1 MRPKIMTCHS
11 IARTIQYNENKI
23 KQGEAKC
30 LVAANF
36 LKEASHLS
44 VDDKLRRFEKRM
56 ELNDRVSTNL
66 HITLNL
72 DPLDKL
78 SDEKMAQL
86 SKEYMKEIG
95 FERQP
100 YLVYLHT
107 DAGHP
112 HCHIVTTHVQ
122 KNGDPID
129 LYKIGE
135 NQSEKARLR
144 LEAEFGLVTTEMKRQ
159 LRQQQLLER
168 QQKRKSDPYY
178 DGTPR
183 ITYGEQSLARS
194 MSDILEHVT
203 EKFSYTS
210 LEELNII
217 LRLYKMEADG
227 GKEGTKLY
235 HDRGLRYRAL
245 DDQGRHI
252 GRPINASFFDC
263 KPTLANL
270 EKKFVLNQ
278 TDKEEHRRRVI
289 TWVKWGLY
297 GEPDD
302 LEAVKDSIR
311 QDGIAMLLDRDK
323 NGDCQGVA
331 YVDFTY
337 NTVYTAAQLGSECDH
352 HAFQQVVDRQRI
364 REAQESQNQ
373 SLEQSQ
379 RYYQGHGPRLSMW

>member
-1 MRPKIMTCHS
+1 
-11 IARTIQYNENKI
+11 
-23 KQGEAKC
+23 
-30 LVAANF
+30 
-36 LKEASHLS
+36 
-44 VDDKLRRFEKRM
+44 
-56 ELNDRVSTNL
+56 
-66 HITLNL
+66 
-72 DPLDKL
+72 
-78 SDEKMAQL
+78 
-86 SKEYMKEIG
+86 
-95 FERQP
+95 
-100 YLVYLHT
+100 
-107 DAGHP
+107 
-112 HCHIVTTHVQ
+112 
-122 KNGDPID
+122 
-129 LYKIGE
+129 
-135 NQSEKARLR
+135 
-144 LEAEFGLVTTEMKRQ
+144 LEAEFALVTTEMKRQ